1 GREPG
6 FARAWAGLADA
17 YILVVPFA
25 GAAGGSG
32 ADTWRK
38 AQAAAGKALALDST
52 SAEAYTALGYGNM
65 IYAWDFPAAEE
76 NFRRAIAADANY
88 ATGHQWYGDFLASRG
103 RLAECLAEMGRA
115 HEVDPLSRQITVEW
129 GWASY
134 LMHNNDEAAAHIRQ
148 GLALD
153 PNYAQ
158 AHHRLGL
165 VLLQQHRYAEAIAS
179 FQRAIDL

>member
-1 GREPG
+1 
-6 FARAWAGLADA
+6 
-17 YILVVPFA
+17 
-25 GAAGGSG
+25 
-32 ADTWRK
+32 
-38 AQAAAGKALALDST
+38 
-52 SAEAYTALGYGNM
+52 
-65 IYAWDFPAAEE
+65 
-76 NFRRAIAADANY
+76 
-88 ATGHQWYGDFLASRG
+88 
-103 RLAECLAEMGRA
+103 MGRA

-165 VLLQQHRYAEAIAS
+165 VLLQQHRYADAIAS
-179 FQRAIDL
+179 FQRAIDLGVFYPQGASALAVAYAGAGNRAAALQIVKDLERRSTQRELVPPVMIAFAYGGLGDATRGLAWLKKGIDERDIYIPEN